1 MDTFITSRAT
11 QHEVNSLDKRLKM
24 LLSRKRLNH
33 NPKGIEG
40 FSTLGT
46 PNTDDIPFPTVDL
59 PKLENTEQTDEAT
72 DYADTYEEYVKTQ
85 KEKWTNAFAFLT
97 KADLKKPS
105 EWHNVIKGIVYAFP
119 ISVEIIVDEFAD
131 SMPVLPEGGTVSQ
144 YYKNREDDKKFL
156 KESVYEFGY
165 VLVSM
170 YISHMLY
177 TRIYTGN
184 DLEHVSEAWNF
195 SFIPGLKHLID
206 TELFVYYQLAPEILE
221 TFVTVIV
228 PIIIQLFVYSNY
240 FSLRIFALFIVSYFL
255 TYYFFDIIVKMFM
268 QSVEAIFGMLSF
280 KFQTGSTPFTY
291 AMIMGGLAKYLINP
305 VNLFYV
311 FSSTSMT
318 FGIYLAFFF
327 LHLITT
333 IVFAPFCQL
342 IFVFYVMY
350 VMFGGPS
357 DIGKLVLS
365 WFVKTVQSFFK
376 DVEVDVAQSNASN
389 PEEIFGGF
397 DLLSYKY
404 GYTYFF
410 FFIMLLFFFFKTIQ
424 SAVDLKTTSIRTAVS
439 TSNAYITATMLVIY
453 LAKYFTNEPVKRQEF
468 SIGKKPVAKEE
479 PESDSED
486 SDLDVESVVEPKSD
500 SDGEP
505 SMGATSVVENIIN
518 KNFPLQNVLA
528 LHPSPLK
535 TEEDTTPESLSN
547 PKYYNTT
554 PNEKK
559 KNDDQKEPYHNI
571 LDNQSS
577 QKRRVSPLK
586 PPKRFDE
593 TPESFAHME
602 SKKRSDSA
610 SDSDTYDKVLGIT
623 NRVKNNKPKS
633 KLQEVSSFA
642 STGLTHPS
650 PPTTIKNS
658 NTQDNKTAQ
667 PPSTTKRNFD
677 NESYHT
683 NNSSDNDSDDSYRRV
698 LNRLAEKHANSSQL
712 APTPPS
718 PSVPTSPTST
728 TSQTAV
734 TSTSTSTSEEV
745 PPPKLEKKILPDQSQ
760 KNTIEKCGKCGGEH
774 KTNDCPWNS
783 KEREINTDQPI
794 DENKKKV
801 EDYVY
806 RLATQDGEWGN
817 ELSLRAFTEIH
828 LDVTV
833 IVHREDISG
842 NWTSRKVPD
851 TEDWREKVIH
861 IKHVILPNKPCTE
874 NCNHYILLKPTQKF
888 KEGETTFEKDNFK
901 EIYTITNGSCM
912 FDAIT
917 EGLKDPNVYEHHDE
931 YDEKKKTNRK
941 DAYFETRKEISSRIK
956 TMYNN
961 ETNPDAKFT
970 MLVDMDPYK

>member
-40 FSTLGT
+40 FSTLGV
-46 PNTDDIPFPTVDL
+46 PNTDDLTSSV
-59 PKLENTEQTDEAT
+59 ENQQASAASGTT
-72 DYADTYEEYVKTQ
+72 DYTATYEKYVKTQ

-144 YYKNREDDKKFL
+144 YYKNREDDKRFL

-228 PIIIQLFVYSNY
+228 PIIIQFFVYSNY

-357 DIGKLVLS
+357 DIVNLVLS

-376 DVEVDVAQSNASN
+376 DVEVDVAQSNMSN

-453 LAKYFTNEPVKRQEF
+453 LAKYFTNKPVKRQEF

-479 PESDSED
+479 PGVASDSED
-486 SDLDVESVVEPKSD
+486 SDSDVESEFGSD
-500 SDGEP
+500 VD
-505 SMGATSVVENIIN
+505 SVVESDVGAKSVVKKLIGENSL
-518 KNFPLQNVLA
+518 LQNVLGNTN
-528 LHPSPLK
+528 P
-535 TEEDTTPESLSN
+535 DT
-547 PKYYNTT
+547 
-554 PNEKK
+554 
-559 KNDDQKEPYHNI
+559 
-571 LDNQSS
+571 
-577 QKRRVSPLK
+577 
-586 PPKRFDE
+586 
-593 TPESFAHME
+593 
-602 SKKRSDSA
+602 
-610 SDSDTYDKVLGIT
+610 
-623 NRVKNNKPKS
+623 
-633 KLQEVSSFA
+633 
-642 STGLTHPS
+642 
-650 PPTTIKNS
+650 
-658 NTQDNKTAQ
+658 
-667 PPSTTKRNFD
+667 
-677 NESYHT
+677 
-683 NNSSDNDSDDSYRRV
+683 
-698 LNRLAEKHANSSQL
+698 SSQL
-712 APTPPS
+712 PKSSKSKPVESTNTTTPPS
-718 PSVPTSPTST
+718 QKSAVPSLPPVSSSVTSAKSSPRIDYIFDKTYGEIPKETLELWNKEKSKEPKIPSNVPVLIPAARYFEARIKPESKVSNEFPSAETTSTLPPNPPPPALPTEMPPRPPSPTST
-728 TSQTAV
+728 TSQTSSQPASPSQTAV

-745 PPPKLEKKILPDQSQ
+745 PPQTSAQRSDSDSDSNSDIDPDDKVLGINENNEPKPSSPQQPQDEIIEICEKCDGIHRTEDCPYYKEKK
-760 KNTIEKCGKCGGEH
+760 EKIPPPSEEDDKWALQYFSDLE
-774 KTNDCPWNS
+774 T
-783 KEREINTDQPI
+783 KE
-794 DENKKKV
+794 
-801 EDYVY
+801 
-806 RLATQDGEWGN
+806 GEWGN
-817 ELSLRAFTEIH
+817 HSTLTEFVKLH
-828 LDVTV
+828 EGVMV
-833 IVHREDISG
+833 IVHTEKPNGR
-842 NWTSRKVPD
+842 WTTSHHKDD
-851 TEDWREKVIH
+851 TKKSVIKKVIH
-861 IKHVILPNKPCTE
+861 VKHVKLEDGINKKCVNDE
-874 NCNHYILLKPTQKF
+874 CNHYILLQPKSNFDINQIQDVNYKF
-888 KEGETTFEKDNFK
+888 NKSDFNEIETVA
-901 EIYTITNGSCM
+901 NGSCM
-912 FDAIT
+912 FDAVT
-917 EGLKDPNVYEHHDE
+917 EGLKDPKKYEN
-931 YDEKKKTNRK
+931 YSNAK
-941 DAYFETRKEISSRIK
+941 
-956 TMYNN
+956 NN
-961 ETNPDAKFT
+961 ERKTAFMETAKNIAIALRKMYVEGDNDT
-970 MLVDMDPYK
+970 KTTIIYSMKRQPN